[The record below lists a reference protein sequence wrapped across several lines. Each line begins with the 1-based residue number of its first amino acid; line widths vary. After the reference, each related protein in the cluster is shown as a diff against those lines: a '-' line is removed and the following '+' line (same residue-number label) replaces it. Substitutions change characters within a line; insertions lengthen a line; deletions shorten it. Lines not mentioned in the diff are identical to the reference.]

1 MRWAAGLLDPGTA
14 PLTERSTWTAA
25 AMLVPI
31 AFLAAW
37 SIHVFALE
45 RFPNSGDEN
54 AYLWQAEA
62 FALGA
67 VTAPS
72 PQPADAFRLSHIGDA
87 GGRRFSK
94 YPPGWPLLLS
104 LGVRA
109 GVPGAVNPLLA
120 ALALAGIYRL
130 GCVWVG
136 RRGALLGALAV
147 LATPFFLLN
156 AGSYHSHPSCLF
168 ALTALALSLT
178 WGEQRGAAAAFVLA
192 GAAFGLAVLIRP
204 FSALLLGLPM
214 VLAFAPSIARRQS
227 FRFLLL
233 FGLGGLPSAAF
244 LAMVNLSVTGNWWML
259 AWSQYDAS
267 ETLGFGAY
275 GHTLVDGLK
284 TMIRLVAEGVLYTS
298 VFGAMLLWF
307 GWGRRFSRH
316 WLARVLLVIPI
327 VGHVFWW
334 SHGGNRYGPR
344 FYFEALLPFA
354 LFAGAGLERVLQF
367 RRFRIVAVVAGVG
380 WVVITSILVAH
391 AHRQV
396 HARRDVYRTV
406 EAAGLTN
413 AVVLLTTA
421 SSDMVRID
429 LTRNPPDFQQAAVL
443 FALARGPLDRE
454 VKEAYEDRAFY
465 SYRWTPEGGVL
476 TAVNF
481 E

>member
-1 MRWAAGLLDPGTA
+1 MKLQSLIDPTPTSLG
-14 PLTERSTWTAA
+14 EKSTWTAA
-25 AMLVPI
+25 AMMVPI
-31 AFLAAW
+31 AFLTALAV
-37 SIHVFALE
+37 HVFVLE

-72 PQPADAFRLSHIGDA
+72 PQPTDAFRLSHVVDA
-87 GGRRFSK
+87 AGRRFSK

-104 LGVRA
+104 A
-109 GVPGAVNPLLA
+109 GVDAGLPGAVNPLLS

-130 GCVWVG
+130 GCVWIG

-147 LATPFFLLN
+147 FATPFFLLN

-168 ALTALALSLT
+168 ALTALALCLT
-178 WGEQRGAAAAFVLA
+178 WGKERGAAAAFVLA

-214 VLAFAPSIARRQS
+214 LAAFAPSLARDRA
-227 FRFLLL
+227 RHLLL
-233 FGLGGLPSAAF
+233 FGIGGLPCAVF
-244 LAMVNLSVTGNWWML
+244 LALVNVSVTGTWWRM
-259 AWSQYDAS
+259 AWSQYDVS
-267 ETLGFGAY
+267 ETLGFGPY
-275 GHTLVDGLK
+275 GHTLFDGLK
-284 TMIRLVAEGVLYTS
+284 TMVRLAGEGVLYTCLS
-298 VFGAMLLWF
+298 GAILLGL
-307 GWGRRFSRH
+307 GWGRRFPRRQ
-316 WLARVLLVIPI
+316 LARILLLAPV

-354 LFAGAGLERVLQF
+354 LFAGAGLERALQWA
-367 RRFRIVAVVAGVG
+367 RFRSVATLACVAWVTIASVLIVR
-380 WVVITSILVAH
+380 AH
-391 AHRQV
+391 DQV
-396 HARRDVYRTV
+396 HARRDVFRTV
-406 EAAGLTN
+406 NAAGLTN

-421 SSDMVRID
+421 SSDMVRVD
-429 LTRNPPDFQQAAVL
+429 LTRNPPDFRVAPVL

-454 VKEAYEDRAFY
+454 VKQAYPDRAFY
-465 SYRWTPEGGVL
+465 YYRWTPEGGIL
-476 TAVNF
+476 SPADI